1 MKKKFALFRKR
12 ISLMQTMIH
21 TRMNT
26 QQSKLEMLIAMWDK
40 TLGKVYLLAQEL
52 KDKKVVKVIDKIVLI
67 PKKIQI
73 YVLKY
78 YLKKCFSLHAV
89 AFF

>member
-1 MKKKFALFRKR
+1 
-12 ISLMQTMIH
+12 MQTMIH